1 MKIYFLLILS
11 LLFLSGCA
19 NREDPAFLKP
29 FLEEQVKKF
38 ITDETGQVSINNFQ
52 VSGSKDYETAVDGTP
67 ASVTAAAFTCDF
79 RLEEDT
85 YWTCDTTGTFSADS
99 LTGKG
104 LAELLCF
111 RKVKYGSS
119 SRTPPPLVPK
129 GTILHAAGEIMFID
143 FDKRVRPSFVE
154 IKVKFDGNSKK

>member
-1 MKIYFLLILS
+1 MKTFSLLILS
-11 LLFLSGCA
+11 LLLLSGCA
-19 NREDPAFLKP
+19 NREDPEVLKP

-52 VSGSKDYETAVDGTP
+52 VTGSKDNETAIDGTP
-67 ASVTAAAFTCDF
+67 ASVTATAFTCGF

-85 YWTCDTTGTFSADS
+85 YWTCDTAGTFSADK
-99 LTGKG
+99 LNGKG

-119 SRTPPPLVPK
+119 NWDRPPLVAK
-129 GTILHAAGEIMFID
+129 GTILHAEGEIMFID
-143 FDKRVRPSFVE
+143 FERKSRPSYVE
-154 IKVKFDGNSKK
+154 IKVKFVSGK

>member
-1 MKIYFLLILS
+1 MKTFSLFILS

-19 NREDPAFLKP
+19 NRQDPAFLKP

-52 VSGSKDYETAVDGTP
+52 VKGSRDYGTAVDGTP
-67 ASVTAAAFTCDF
+67 ATVTATAFTCEF

-85 YWTCDTTGTFSADS
+85 YWTCDTTGTFSTDK
-99 LTGKG
+99 LNGKG

-111 RKVKYGSS
+111 SKVKNGFSNQ
-119 SRTPPPLVPK
+119 SRHPLVPK
-129 GTILHAAGEIMFID
+129 GTILHAEGEIMFID
-143 FDKRVRPSFVE
+143 FERKSRPSFVD
-154 IKVKFDGNSKK
+154 IKVKFVSGK

>member
-1 MKIYFLLILS
+1 MKTFSIFILS

-52 VSGSKDYETAVDGTP
+52 VTGSKESETAIEGTP
-67 ASVTAAAFTCDF
+67 ATVSAKAFTCDF

-85 YWTCDTTGTFSADS
+85 YWTCDTAGTFSTD
-99 LTGKG
+99 LLNGKG

-111 RKVKYGSS
+111 RKVKYGYSS
-119 SRTPPPLVPK
+119 QNRPPLVPK
-129 GTILHAAGEIMFID
+129 GTILHAEGEIMFID
-143 FDKRVRPSFVE
+143 FDKKVRPSFVE
-154 IKVKFDGNSKK
+154 IKVKFVSGK